1 MLPHG
6 YVLMFLSVIF
16 SGALSMFGAS
26 VAIIRRGDEQAE
38 RLKEMVY
45 VGVGLGALV
54 ALAAFVGI
62 CFTVVDMVRFTRM

>member
-1 MLPHG
+1 
-6 YVLMFLSVIF
+6 
-16 SGALSMFGAS
+16 MFGAS

-62 CFTVVDMVRFTRM
+62 CFTVVDMVKFSRM